1 MADMQRITGMLGFA
15 MRAGKLIFGTD
26 LILSSLA
33 KGKARLVVASSLA
46 SAATKEKLKKKS
58 DYYGVRYIEIDMTR
72 EELGSLLG
80 KTYTPAAVAVSD
92 NGFAE
97 QIIKAHGE

>member
-46 SAATKEKLKKKS
+46 SAATK
-58 DYYGVRYIEIDMTR
+58 
-72 EELGSLLG
+72 
-80 KTYTPAAVAVSD
+80 
-92 NGFAE
+92 
-97 QIIKAHGE
+97 

>member
-33 KGKARLVVASSLA
+33 KGKASFY
-46 SAATKEKLKKKS
+46 KKP
-58 DYYGVRYIEIDMTR
+58 DDAPGYD
-72 EELGSLLG
+72 
-80 KTYTPAAVAVSD
+80 D
-92 NGFAE
+92 
-97 QIIKAHGE
+97 